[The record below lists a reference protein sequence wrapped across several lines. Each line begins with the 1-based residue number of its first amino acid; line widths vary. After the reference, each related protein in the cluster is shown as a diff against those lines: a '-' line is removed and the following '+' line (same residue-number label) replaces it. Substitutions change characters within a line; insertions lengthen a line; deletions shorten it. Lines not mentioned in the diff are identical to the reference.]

1 LIAFSMHP
9 LIQTTFDRVLSGNPV
24 DRETARQL
32 AACPDRHA
40 LLDRA
45 DALRCHFQGNRFHLC
60 SIINARSGNCTENCR
75 FCAQSS
81 RYRTGIE
88 TYRIIERERALHIAR
103 DNDVHGVD
111 RLSLVTSG
119 HSVDEQTLEQL
130 AALFAEIRQETAMD
144 CCASMGF
151 LDPARAE
158 QLKTMGVSRYHCN
171 LEASQASFAKICT
184 SHSWEDKVDT
194 LKIAETA
201 GMSLCSGGIIGMG
214 EAMVDRID
222 LALELRS
229 LGIKSIPINIL
240 TPIPGTPLA
249 HLPPLTMDEILTTVA
264 LFRFINPA
272 AVIRMAGGRQ
282 QLGSDQYQCFA
293 AGANGAIVGN
303 FLTTTGSSIKQDLA
317 ELKSMGFSFHRKE
330 CQ

>member
-1 LIAFSMHP
+1 MSP
-9 LIQTTFDRVLSGNPV
+9 LIQTTFDRVLSGHPV

-32 AACPDRHA
+32 AACPDRQF
-40 LLDRA
+40 LRERA
-45 DALRCHFQGNRFHLC
+45 DALRRHFTGNRFHLC

-75 FCAQSS
+75 FCAQSA
-81 RYRTGIE
+81 RYQTGVD
-88 TYRIIERERALHIAR
+88 TYSLIDRERALLIAR

-119 HSVDEQTLEQL
+119 HSVDEQTLGQL
-130 AALFAEIRQETAMD
+130 AALYAVIRQETGMD

-151 LDPARAE
+151 LDPAGAK

-171 LEASQASFAKICT
+171 LEASQASFLKICT
-184 SHSWEDKVDT
+184 SHSWKEKVDT

-214 EAMVDRID
+214 ESMADRID
-222 LALELRS
+222 LALELRD
-229 LGIKSIPINIL
+229 LGVKSIPINIL

-249 HLPPLTMDEILTTVA
+249 HLPPLPLDEVLTTVA
-264 LFRFINPA
+264 LFRFINPD

-282 QLGSDQYQCFA
+282 QLGDNQYQCFA

-303 FLTTTGSSIKQDLA
+303 FLTTTGSSIERDLV
-317 ELKSMGFSFHRKE
+317 ELKSMEFSFNRRE